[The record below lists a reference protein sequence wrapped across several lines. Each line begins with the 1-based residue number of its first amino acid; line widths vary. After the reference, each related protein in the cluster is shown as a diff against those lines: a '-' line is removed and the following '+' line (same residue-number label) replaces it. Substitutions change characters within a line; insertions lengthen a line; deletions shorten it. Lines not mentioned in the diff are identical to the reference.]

1 MFGIFKKPK
10 PDGLVALSAKELL
23 APYNL
28 LLEQIQQHVAVPET
42 HWQAVYIQFIDNFVR
57 QVQLLPASESHH
69 HSSAGGLLTH
79 SLEVGLNALKFCKS
93 KMLPLGGTAEVIE
106 EQKELWSYAIF
117 TAAMLLIFLLIV
129 NSIKIF

>member
-23 APYNL
+23 KPYGHL
-28 LLEQIQQHVAVPET
+28 IGQIHQHVAVPET
-42 HWQAVYIQFIDNFVR
+42 HWKEVYLQFIDNFAT

-79 SLEVGLNALKFCKS
+79 SLEVGLNALKFRKS
-93 KMLPLGGTAEVIE
+93 KMLPLGATITRNSCLILNALDCS
-106 EQKELWSYAIF
+106 ELIKPNLLEYWS
-117 TAAMLLIFLLIV
+117 LNL
-129 NSIKIF
+129 SIH